1 MPAGGFVRREVPL
14 FRDSLPLFRDFPAIF
29 RDFPAILR
37 DFPAILRD
45 FPAILRD
52 HPAFFPIH
60 EPGTVAGCRN
70 EGDRQGTEEMPGLDE
85 HPLQTVRREPQGV
98 THPMNR
104 TLILASAVVAT
115 GGLSFLLAV
124 PADSQ
129 LVEKAFVTLQPNPAA
144 PLQSGHIGITGSLRS
159 GSVEA
164 QALRLGAGAA
174 PGLVMTSDANGNAS
188 WQPLAL
194 TLPFSGS
201 VNVAGCAFSVTNAG
215 LGSAICGNNVSPTGT
230 THGVTGTATSPNGI
244 GVYGQA
250 NTGVQGVS
258 TTPNG
263 NGVSGYASGGPD
275 AWGVSGETGTGQA
288 VIGRAGTGLPGG
300 GFPGGTG
307 VLGYSNTSNG
317 YGMWAQTTAPGGVG
331 LLATNTANTGAGF
344 GLVSYTSSSAGTAI
358 RANAV
363 APSGSTFGVFADV
376 SSSAGTGVYGGAN
389 NANGNAVGVFGQCAS
404 PNGAG
409 VLASN
414 TSNTGNGVGLYSYS
428 SSNAGTA
435 IVGLSVAPSGQTAGV
450 RGETQ
455 SVNGAGVF
463 GSATASSGGTTGVF
477 GLTQSPTGTG
487 VLGANASTTGNNTGV
502 TGYVSSPL
510 GAAVYGKSWALT
522 GPTTGVTG
530 HSMSDSG
537 YGVYGLAQAGSGTTY
552 GVAGAASSPSG
563 WALYAFGDFGASG
576 LKSFRID
583 YPTDPENA
591 YLVHYATESP
601 YPQNFY
607 SGNVTTGSDGYAWV
621 DLPSYFDTVN
631 ANVKYQ
637 LTVVDEGDGDGF
649 VQVKVSK
656 KVVGNRFQIRSSAPR
671 VEVSWRVEADRAD
684 RYTVRKRPT
693 DVVEKIGAE
702 RGTYQNP
709 ELYGQ
714 PANRGLDA
722 ALRVGPAPLQ
732 APAAGRTSRI
742 R

>member
-1 MPAGGFVRREVPL
+1 
-14 FRDSLPLFRDFPAIF
+14 
-29 RDFPAILR
+29 
-37 DFPAILRD
+37 
-45 FPAILRD
+45 
-52 HPAFFPIH
+52 
-60 EPGTVAGCRN
+60 
-70 EGDRQGTEEMPGLDE
+70 
-85 HPLQTVRREPQGV
+85 
-98 THPMNR
+98 MNR
-104 TLILASAVVAT
+104 TLILASAVVAV
-115 GGLSFLLAV
+115 GGLSFLLAG

-129 LVEKAFVTLQPNPAA
+129 LAEKAFVNLQPSPAA
-144 PLQSGHIGITGSLRS
+144 PLQAGHIGITGSLRS
-159 GSVEA
+159 GSVET
-164 QALRLGAGAA
+164 QTLRLGVGAA
-174 PGLVMTSDANGNAS
+174 PGLVMTSDASGNAT
-188 WQPLAL
+188 WQPIGFS
-194 TLPFSGS
+194 LPYSGS

-215 LGSAICGNNVSPTGT
+215 LGSAICGNNASPTGST
-230 THGVTGTATSPNGI
+230 RGVTGTATSPNGV

-250 NTGVQGVS
+250 ATGVQGVS

-263 NGVSGYASGGPD
+263 NGVSGYASGGSD

-300 GFPGGTG
+300 GFPAGTG
-307 VLGYSNTSNG
+307 VLGYSNTANG

-331 LLATNTANTGAGF
+331 LLATNTASSGAGF

-414 TSNTGNGVGLYSYS
+414 TANTGNGVGLYSYS

-435 IVGLSVAPSGQTAGV
+435 IVGLSVAPSGQTTGV

-455 SVNGAGVF
+455 SVNGTGVF
-463 GSATASSGGTTGVF
+463 GTATASSGGTMGVY
-477 GLTQSPTGTG
+477 GLSQSPTGTG
-487 VLGANASTTGNNTGV
+487 VLGASASTTGNTTGV

-510 GAAVYGKSWALT
+510 GAAIYGKSWSAT

-530 HSMSDSG
+530 TALSDGG
-537 YGVYGLAQAGSGTTY
+537 YGVYGFAQAGSGTTY
-552 GVAGAASSPSG
+552 GVAGRTSGPTG

-583 YPTDPENA
+583 HPTDPENA

-607 SGNVTTGSDGYAWV
+607 SGNVTTGADGYAWV
-621 DLPSYFDTVN
+621 DLPSYFDAVN

-637 LTVVDEGDGDGF
+637 LTVVDEGDSDGF

-656 KVVGNRFQIRSSAPR
+656 KVVANRFQIRTSAPR
-671 VEVSWRVEADRAD
+671 VEVSWRIEADRAD
-684 RYTVRKRPT
+684 RYTLRRRPT
-693 DVVEKIGAE
+693 DVVEKTGDE

-709 ELYGQ
+709 ELFGQ
-714 PANRGLDA
+714 PASGGLDA
-722 ALRVGPAPLQ
+722 ALRVGAAPLQ
-732 APAAGRTSRI
+732 APASGHSARI

>member
-1 MPAGGFVRREVPL
+1 
-14 FRDSLPLFRDFPAIF
+14 
-29 RDFPAILR
+29 
-37 DFPAILRD
+37 
-45 FPAILRD
+45 
-52 HPAFFPIH
+52 
-60 EPGTVAGCRN
+60 
-70 EGDRQGTEEMPGLDE
+70 
-85 HPLQTVRREPQGV
+85 
-98 THPMNR
+98 MNR
-104 TLILASAVVAT
+104 TLILASAVVAV

-129 LVEKAFVTLQPNPAA
+129 LAEKALVVLQPSPAA
-144 PLQSGHIGITGSLRS
+144 APQAGNIAITGNLRS
-159 GSVEA
+159 SSIEA
-164 QALRLGAGAA
+164 QSLRLGSGVAA
-174 PGLVMTSDANGNAS
+174 GLVLTSDPNGNAT
-188 WQPLAL
+188 WQPLSL
-194 TLPFSGS
+194 SLPFAGS
-201 VNVAGCAFSVTNAG
+201 VNVPGCAFSVTNAG
-215 LGSAICGNNVSPTGT
+215 LGSAICGNNVSPTGNT
-230 THGVTGTATSPNGI
+230 RGVTGTATSPDGV

-258 TTPNG
+258 TTANG

-300 GFPGGTG
+300 GFPAGTG
-307 VLGYSNTSNG
+307 VLGYSNTANG

-344 GLVSYTSSSAGTAI
+344 GLVAYSSSTSGTSV

-363 APSGSTFGVFADV
+363 APTGNTFGVFADV

-389 NANGNAVGVFGQCAS
+389 NASGNAVGVFGQCAS

-414 TSNTGNGVGLYSYS
+414 TSNTGNGIGLQSYT

-435 IVGLSVAPSGQTAGV
+435 IVGLAVAPSGQTTGV
-450 RGETQ
+450 RGEAQ
-455 SVNGAGVF
+455 SVNGTGVF
-463 GSATASSGGTTGVF
+463 GFATASSGGTMGVY
-477 GLTQSPTGTG
+477 GLTQSQSGTG
-487 VLGANASTTGNNTGV
+487 VLGANASTSGNVTGV

-522 GPTTGVTG
+522 GATTGVTG
-530 HSMSDSG
+530 QASSDGG
-537 YGVYGLAQAGSGTTY
+537 YGVYGLADAGSGTTY
-552 GVAGAASSPSG
+552 GVAGRALSPSG
-563 WALYAFGDFGASG
+563 WAVYAFGDFGASG

-583 YPTDPENA
+583 HPTEPENK

-607 SGNVTTGSDGYAWV
+607 SGNVTTGADGYAWV
-621 DLPSYFDTVN
+621 ELPAYFDAIN

-637 LTVVDEGDGDGF
+637 LTVVDEDDAAGF

-656 KVVGNRFQIRSSAPR
+656 KVAGNRFQIRSSVPR
-671 VEVSWRVEADRAD
+671 VEVSWRIEADRAD

-693 DVVEKIGAE
+693 DVIEKDGSE

-714 PANRGLDA
+714 PATRGIDA
-722 ALRVGPAPLQ
+722 SLRAARPAP
-732 APAAGRTSRI
+732 APTASPATARI